1 MIFQQERGFLMLL
14 LNKLFGFEVL
24 IETLEYDYFETME
37 RWRERN
43 NIVLSHR
50 QKTDLKNKLDGTGK
64 RNIEIHSV
72 LENEK
77 PEKKIVGSQK
87 INFSGFN
94 ISFRMTEE
102 MNYDNDHEL
111 LDEALDI
118 PAAWMIMTPLE
129 KIDRKIREHLTGL
142 NTRVEES
149 EIFHS
154 FLFNTLDFLI
164 GTDNRI
170 SILQKV
176 HSSIADGLSIQGKHV
191 SFSAADIK
199 VLDKTSLTEIIKQEH
214 LPVDVFRF
222 RSESSLRDRVLHEL
236 AKKLLEGGLRL

>member
-1 MIFQQERGFLMLL
+1 MIFQQERGVSMTLM
-14 LNKLFGFEVL
+14 NKLFGFEVL

-43 NIVLSHR
+43 NIVLSRR

-72 LENEK
+72 VENEK
-77 PEKKIVGSQK
+77 PEKKIVGTQE

-94 ISFRMTEE
+94 ISFRMSEE
-102 MNYDNDHEL
+102 MKYENDNEL
-111 LDEALDI
+111 LDEALDV

-129 KIDRKIREHLTGL
+129 KFDRKIREHLTGL

-164 GTDNRI
+164 GTDSRI

-191 SFSAADIK
+191 NFSAADIK
-199 VLDKTSLTEIIKQEH
+199 MLDKTSLTEIIKQEH
-214 LPVDVFRF
+214 LPVDAFRF
-222 RSESSLRDRVLHEL
+222 RSETSLRDRVLHEL